1 MRSLIVVGRVR
12 SEFHE
17 RMRRR
22 GSGFVCWWLGEVGEE
37 RGGCALVGCAFVV
50 SFEDGVVFFPMHMFL
65 WDDR

>member
-1 MRSLIVVGRVR
+1 
-12 SEFHE
+12 
-17 RMRRR
+17 MRRR